1 MRKLYDWVVLCEMAI
16 DSYQEILQFGIDE
29 AKIISVKG
37 SNIPIDEFF
46 SVVGIANLFVKHQFL
61 LQIQ

>member
-1 MRKLYDWVVLCEMAI
+1 MAI

-46 SVVGIANLFVKHQFL
+46 SVIGIPNLFVNQQFL

>member
-1 MRKLYDWVVLCEMAI
+1 MAI
-16 DSYQEILQFGIDE
+16 DSYKEILRFGIDE

-46 SVVGIANLFVKHQFL
+46 SVIGIPNLFVNHQFL